1 MVTHHSVEEA
11 MKRYILSAGALLFAA
26 PVFAQAPAPVTA
38 VGTTRSIWEQYA
50 SYNLRSAEQ
59 MPEADYSFKP
69 VSTVRSFGQLIGHIA
84 GAQYSFCAAAL
95 GEKPR
100 AEDDI
105 EKTVTTKEGLVAA
118 LKASGEYCRKAYA
131 MSDADA
137 SGMTKI
143 FGMDQSKLWVLGLNA
158 THIGEHYGN
167 LVTYQRIKGL
177 IPPSSQPRQ

>member
-1 MVTHHSVEEA
+1 
-11 MKRYILSAGALLFAA
+11 MKRVSLSLFLLLCAA
-26 PVFAQAPAPVTA
+26 PAYAQGGAAVTA

-69 VSTVRSFGQLIGHIA
+69 VSTVRSFGQLLGHIA
-84 GAQYSFCAAAL
+84 GAQYMFCAAAL
-95 GEKPR
+95 GETPR
-100 AEDDI
+100 GEDDI
-105 EKTVTTKEGLVAA
+105 EKTTTTKAGLIAA

-137 SGMTKI
+137 TGMTKI
-143 FGMDQSKLWVLGLNA
+143 FGSDQSKLWVLSLNA

-167 LVTYQRIKGL
+167 LVTYQRMKGL
-177 IPPSSQPRQ
+177 VPPSSQPRQ